1 VTPEERSPHVA
12 YRAVLLAAGLLLFGL
27 LFQQLVTLLLAIL
40 LTIVFAI
47 PLAAAADRLERHKVP
62 RALGALAALL
72 AGITVLALVI
82 YLLIP
87 PFVDQSEQFAD
98 DVPRIVGDLEET
110 YADIAGEDPG
120 EVGDSVQ
127 EFVERYTEN
136 PQRLIGPITEIG
148 LNVAGILAAFILIL
162 ITAYYMAVRPDPL
175 VGGLVSLFP
184 PRRREHIRHVLHR
197 LRRSWIGWMEG
208 VAIDM
213 LVTFVFLYAG
223 LTIIGL
229 DFAIFFAVL
238 SALLVVVPYFGA
250 IAGAIPPVLFALTDS
265 PGKAVVTLGV
275 YLLVQQLESNV
286 TIPVIMANRTRLH
299 PAMVAIGVVVVGQL
313 FGFVGLFVAVP
324 ILSLLTIS
332 VEEFW
337 VKPIEEA
344 EAERRR
350 DAIELPSGELGDR
363 DDGADQDEDH
373 DQDLDDDPEA
383 GHLHRRAS
391 TR

>member
-1 VTPEERSPHVA
+1 VTEERSSHVA

-27 LFQQLVTLLLAIL
+27 LFRQLVTLLLAIL
-40 LTIVFAI
+40 ITIIFAI
-47 PLAAAADRLERHKVP
+47 PLAAAATRLERRRIP
-62 RALGALAALL
+62 RAVGALAALL
-72 AGITVLALVI
+72 GGVTVLALI
-82 YLLIP
+82 ISLLIP
-87 PFVDQSEQFAD
+87 SFVDQSDEFAD
-98 DVPRIVGDLEET
+98 DVPRIVVDLEEL
-110 YADIAGEDPG
+110 YADVTGEDSG
-120 EVGDSVQ
+120 EVGDRVQ
-127 EFVERYTEN
+127 EVVERWTDDPE
-136 PQRLIGPITEIG
+136 RLIGPITAIG
-148 LNVAGILAAFILIL
+148 LNVAGILAALLLIL
-162 ITAYYMAVRPDPL
+162 ITAYYMAVRPEPL
-175 VGGLVSLFP
+175 VAGLLSVFP
-184 PRRREHIRHVLHR
+184 PRRRAHVRHVLDR
-197 LRRSWIGWMEG
+197 LRQSWIGWMEG

-213 LVTFVFLYAG
+213 LITFVLLFLG

-265 PGKAVVTLGV
+265 PGKALLTLGV

-286 TIPVIMANRTRLH
+286 TIPVIMAQRTRMH
-299 PAMVAIGVVVVGQL
+299 PAMIAIGVVVVGQL

-324 ILSLLTIS
+324 ILSLLVIG

-350 DAIELPSGELGDR
+350 AAIDLPSGELGDR
-363 DDGADQDEDH
+363 DDGADQHEEH

-383 GHLHRRAS
+383 RQLHRRAS

>member
-1 VTPEERSPHVA
+1 VAPDDRSAHVA

-27 LFQQLVTLLLAIL
+27 LFRQLVTLLLAIL
-40 LTIVFAI
+40 ITIIFAI
-47 PLAAAADRLERHKVP
+47 ALAAAADRLERYKLP
-62 RALGALAALL
+62 RALGALIALL
-72 AGITVLALVI
+72 GGITVLALVI

-87 PFVDQSEQFAD
+87 PFVDQSERFAE
-98 DVPRIVGDLEET
+98 DVPRIVRDLEET
-110 YADIAGEDPG
+110 YADIAGENPG
-120 EVGDSVQ
+120 EVGDRVQ

-148 LNVAGILAAFILIL
+148 LNVAGILAAFVLIL
-162 ITAYYMAVRPDPL
+162 ITAFYMAIRPEPL

-184 PRRREHIRHVLHR
+184 PRRRDHVRHVLER

-213 LVTFVFLYAG
+213 LVTFVLLYAG
-223 LTIIGL
+223 LSLIGL

-265 PGKAVVTLGV
+265 PGKALITLLV
-275 YLLVQQLESNV
+275 YILVQQLESNV
-286 TIPVIMANRTRLH
+286 TIPMIMANRTRMH
-299 PAMVAIGVVVVGQL
+299 PAVIAIGVVVVGQL

-324 ILSLLTIS
+324 ILSLLLIG

-337 VKPIEEA
+337 IKPIEDA
-344 EAERRR
+344 DAERRR
-350 DAIELPSGELGDR
+350 GAIKLPSGELGDG
-363 DDGADQDEDH
+363 DDHPDQSEDH
-373 DQDLDDDPEA
+373 DQDLHHDPEA
-383 GHLHRRAS
+383 GQLHRPAS

>member
-40 LTIVFAI
+40 LTIIFAI
-47 PLAAAADRLERHKVP
+47 PLAAAADRLERRKVP

-72 AGITVLALVI
+72 GGITVLALVI

-120 EVGDSVQ
+120 EVGDRVQ

-148 LNVAGILAAFILIL
+148 LNVAGILAALLLIL
-162 ITAYYMAVRPDPL
+162 ITAYYMAVRPEPL
-175 VGGLVSLFP
+175 VGGLVSLVP
-184 PRRREHIRHVLHR
+184 PRRRDHIRHVLHR

-213 LVTFVFLYAG
+213 LVTFVFLYVG

-350 DAIELPSGELGDR
+350 GAIELPSGELGDR